1 MLADSIQNN
10 ITHQLQPENKRTT
23 KAVGT
28 NIYLLYNCELPAV
41 MVECGFVSN
50 DNELKKLKDN
60 DYQNK
65 MAISIAIGIINYNI
79 SEVKNGSEI

>member
-1 MLADSIQNN
+1 
-10 ITHQLQPENKRTT
+10 
-23 KAVGT
+23 
-28 NIYLLYNCELPAV
+28 

-65 MAISIAIGIINYNI
+65 MAISIALGIINYNV